1 MGKDIIIKITKS
13 ILFNKERFKPMQN
26 NQSEKI
32 NVLNRIY
39 SANISPKEFINPENK
54 QIISYHVL
62 ELGLNLNGS
71 DQILELKLSNKS
83 NAKLLI
89 LSSTPKPE
97 NFLEDNENM

>member
-1 MGKDIIIKITKS
+1 
-13 ILFNKERFKPMQN
+13 MQN
-26 NQSEKI
+26 QLEKI

-39 SANISPKEFINPENK
+39 SAHISSKEFINSDK

-62 ELGLNLNGS
+62 ELGLNLNGL
-71 DQILELKLSNKS
+71 DKILELKLSNKS
-83 NAKLLI
+83 NATLLI

>member
-1 MGKDIIIKITKS
+1 
-13 ILFNKERFKPMQN
+13 MQ

-39 SANISPKEFINPENK
+39 SAHISPKEFINSENK

-89 LSSTPKPE
+89 LSSNTKT
-97 NFLEDNENM
+97 F

>member
-1 MGKDIIIKITKS
+1 
-13 ILFNKERFKPMQN
+13 MQN

-39 SANISPKEFINPENK
+39 SAHISSKEFINSDK

-62 ELGLNLNGS
+62 ELGLNLNGL
-71 DQILELKLSNKS
+71 DKILELKLSNKS
-83 NAKLLI
+83 NATLLI
-89 LSSTPKPE
+89 LSSTPKPS

>member
-1 MGKDIIIKITKS
+1 
-13 ILFNKERFKPMQN
+13 MQN
-26 NQSEKI
+26 NQNQSEKI

-39 SANISPKEFINPENK
+39 SAHISSKEFINPENK

>member
-1 MGKDIIIKITKS
+1 
-13 ILFNKERFKPMQN
+13 MQN

-39 SANISPKEFINPENK
+39 SAHISSKEFINPENK

-89 LSSTPKPE
+89 LSSTPKPS